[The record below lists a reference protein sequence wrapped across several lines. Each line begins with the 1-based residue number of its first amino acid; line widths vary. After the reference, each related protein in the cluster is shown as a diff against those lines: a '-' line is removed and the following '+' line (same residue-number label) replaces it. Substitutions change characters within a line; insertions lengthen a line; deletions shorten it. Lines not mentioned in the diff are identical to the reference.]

1 MIRNFI
7 FFLLF
12 STTLFGTNILSY
24 NIYDRSD
31 RVDIMLTF
39 DTPYEGKIV
48 KSSHASKIVLKLYGV
63 KIESTK
69 IKTVN
74 SKFLQTLTISPMAQY
89 TQIVAKLP
97 SNNIVL
103 KASKTRDAYGLRLRF
118 YIPQATTNETA
129 VNASTPNL
137 SALPTKSTTD
147 ISTSYY
153 IVVTLLIVGIII
165 LLLLKK
171 KIANSPQNTKQ
182 NTPSWLFKNQ
192 FMKTTPQE
200 QQAPSASKNADMVT
214 IRFQKPLNEK
224 NSVVMFDCLNQS
236 YLLLLG
242 EHNNILLDKFTD
254 NIPTTQSEFD
264 SILQEKHT
272 ELEEYLKVEQKPT
285 ENKETKEDQL
295 RFFSNKAS
303 NIPYEL

>member
-1 MIRNFI
+1 MIRSFF

-12 STTLFGTNILSY
+12 SATLFATNILSY

-48 KSSHASKIVLKLYGV
+48 KSSYPSKIVLKLYGV

-74 SKFLQTLTISPMAQY
+74 SKFLQSLTISPMAKY
-89 TQIVAKLP
+89 TQIVATLP
-97 SNNIVL
+97 SNDIIL
-103 KASKTRDAYGLRLRF
+103 KASRTRDAYGLRLRF
-118 YIPQATTNETA
+118 MIPQAVTTQQE
-129 VNASTPNL
+129 STTQPNL
-137 SALPTKSTTD
+137 SKLPTKKTND

-153 IVVTLLIVGIII
+153 IVVTLLVVGIIV
-165 LLLLKK
+165 LLVLKK
-171 KIANSPQNTKQ
+171 KLANSPQNPKD

-192 FMKTTPQE
+192 FLKNQTTTKNSATSPQ
-200 QQAPSASKNADMVT
+200 ADMVT

-224 NSVVMFDCLNQS
+224 NSVVMFDFLNQS

-272 ELEEYLKVEQKPT
+272 ELEEYLQVEQQAPKNSADT
-285 ENKETKEDQL
+285 EDKL